1 MAHLFK
7 QMYVD
12 EIDFDALTVE
22 KLIDL
27 VFTEMVYRKIQQLE
41 KEAPAERDQTDQ
53 WTRFRKCFKMLD
65 DEDCWISYAKPAL
78 ELLNHDVMWQ
88 GIVEA
93 CKILKYP

>member
-7 QMYVD
+7 QMYVG

-41 KEAPAERDQTDQ
+41 EETLAKRDQTYGNQ
-53 WTRFRKCFKMLD
+53 
-65 DEDCWISYAKPAL
+65 
-78 ELLNHDVMWQ
+78 
-88 GIVEA
+88 
-93 CKILKYP
+93 